1 MYKTIVYKKMG
12 FTIIFVNY
20 VMDHGFRP
28 LVTVINDPYF
38 LDRTPLTY
46 LKLVLYADYYT
57 LLYKLKDLRY
67 YLSSCQATNKDS
79 NFF

>member
-28 LVTVINDPYF
+28 LVTVINDP
-38 LDRTPLTY
+38 
-46 LKLVLYADYYT
+46 
-57 LLYKLKDLRY
+57 
-67 YLSSCQATNKDS
+67 
-79 NFF
+79 FFE